1 MKIILK
7 YILSNVR
14 KQILRTAVMILS
26 IILSTTL
33 LFVSLAIG
41 DSYESAQL
49 KMAKGFAGRATLA
62 VSANPDASSNISWI
76 SENEIPDT
84 PSIKD
89 KIGFLTV
96 PALYKNDNLFENFD
110 LIAADID
117 KLNAINKPIL
127 LNHGTLKG
135 FSGNNIIV
143 TEKFAARYGLKP
155 RDTLTLNIGGT
166 DYALNIYAI
175 ATYDSV
181 FLRQTRGFNAL
192 VPKETLSNILNASK
206 SSGKIYIIPADG
218 MSSNQLKSELAS
230 LMPENQYSIT
240 KVYDEVQIASEA
252 QQKSLPFYLIS
263 FFSFI
268 MSIFIIFSSYKV
280 ITIERLPIIGTFR
293 SIGATKKVTSRILLL
308 ESLIYGIIGGLV
320 GIPVGCGLLQL
331 ILDGLGKSLSLGI
344 DIPMVIKPTN
354 ILLVCFIGIIVSLLS
369 AYIPIQRASNIPLKD
384 VVLGKVEEKN
394 TSNKVKLAFGTILL
408 VASILLP
415 QIISKDNSKLLIL
428 AGGFSLLGLLVA
440 IVIVT
445 PLIANTLFYLLEGV
459 YGKLFGNEGK
469 LAARNMRNN
478 KNIHQNI
485 TLLFISLTAVIVI
498 STITSFATSYLGNV
512 FAGGT
517 LDGFADG
524 EISTE
529 YVQIIQSYEGIE
541 AITPIYELDN
551 SISADHLLFSRME
564 AVDDLDTMSALLN
577 IQFENSQVRSE
588 ILDTFNNGRNILI
601 SKECLK
607 KRNLD
612 VDSTINLTYKGSS
625 FPYKI
630 LGTFQS
636 RGDNSEA
643 ILPGQCA
650 RSDFGLVHYGMLAY
664 SASDP
669 DAIMAQI
676 RNLFGSK
683 YNWSRT
689 TKEFSEDALKI
700 INSFMSPM
708 KKLTY
713 FILLL
718 AAIGVINNLLINSI
732 QKRHAT
738 AMYFSVGMSK
748 VQNVKMTIIEGLT
761 SGLAGSALGL
771 FVSYM
776 EIKTIFIVAGPRIP
790 IDPTLNV
797 AVFIMAGLAGI
808 GITLIGSV
816 VPILKVSKMK
826 LIEEIKFE

>member
-1 MKIILK
+1 MKIIIK
-7 YILSNVR
+7 YIVNNVR
-14 KQILRTAVMILS
+14 KQILRTAVMLLS

-33 LFVSLAIG
+33 LFVSLSIG

-49 KMAKGFAGRATLA
+49 KMAKGFAGPATLA
-62 VSANPDASSNISWI
+62 VSRAPDGSGNMSWI
-76 SENEIPDT
+76 SESEIPDT

-110 LIAADID
+110 LIAADIQ
-117 KLNAINKPIL
+117 KLNNINKPIL
-127 LNHGTLKG
+127 LDNSTLED
-135 FSGNNIIV
+135 FSGNSIII
-143 TEKFAARYGLKP
+143 TEKFAARYGLQPK
-155 RDTLTLNIGGT
+155 DLLTLNIGGT
-166 DYALNIYAI
+166 DYAFHIDAI
-175 ATYDSV
+175 AAYDSV

-192 VPKETLSNILNASK
+192 VPKETLSSILNASK
-206 SSGKIYIIPADG
+206 GSSKIYLLPADG
-218 MSSNQLKSELAS
+218 INSNELQSELAS
-230 LMPENQYSIT
+230 LLPENQYSIT
-240 KVYDEVQIASEA
+240 KIYDEVQIASEA

-263 FFSFI
+263 FFSLI
-268 MSIFIIFSSYKV
+268 MSVFIIFSSYKV

-308 ESLIYGIIGGLV
+308 ESLLYGIIGGLV
-320 GIPVGCGLLQL
+320 GIPVGYGLLRL

-344 DIPMVIKPTN
+344 DIPMVIKPLN
-354 ILLVCFIGIIVSLLS
+354 ILLVCFIGIIASLLS
-369 AYIPIQRASNIPLKD
+369 AYIPIQRASSLPIKD
-384 VVLGKVEEKN
+384 VVLGKVEQKN
-394 TSNKVKLAFGTILL
+394 TSNKAKLAFGTSLL

-415 QIISKDNSKLLIL
+415 QIISKENSKLLMA
-428 AGGFSLLGLLVA
+428 AGGLSLLGLLVA

-478 KNIHQNI
+478 RNIHQNI

-498 STITSFATSYLGNV
+498 STITSFATSYLGDV

-517 LDGFADG
+517 LDGFANG

-541 AITPIYELDN
+541 AITPIYELDH
-551 SISADHLLFSRME
+551 SISADHVPFSRMK
-564 AVDDLDTMSALLN
+564 AVDDLNTMSSLLN
-577 IQFENSQVRSE
+577 IQFENNEVKAE
-588 ILDTFNNGRNILI
+588 ILDTFNSGRNILI

-612 VDSTINLTYKGSS
+612 VGSTIHLTYKGSS

-700 INSFMSPM
+700 IHSFMSPM

-738 AMYFSVGMSK
+738 AMYLSVGMSK
-748 VQNVKMTIIEGLT
+748 VQNVKMTLLEGFT
-761 SGLAGSALGL
+761 AGLVGSALGL

-776 EIKTIFIVAGPRIP
+776 EIKTIFTVAGPRIP
-790 IDPTLNV
+790 VSPTLN
-797 AVFIMAGLAGI
+797 AKVFVMAGLAGI